1 MMTAMTE
8 WKINQRETD
17 LSLLDALALR
27 VPAAPRALLRQLC
40 KKQRVAVDSCSAAAE
55 QIVHAGETISVRS
68 SLRWCECLEQSRLQ
82 PGQILYEDGRCMVID
97 KPARLAVHHALGHDD
112 NLLQRVADF
121 LRLRGETFRVAPI
134 HRLDIGTSGA
144 VLIGK
149 GRASASQLGKMIM
162 AGLATKRYLA
172 MVSGSITL
180 PGDLTSAVPAKGN
193 HKAALTR
200 FRPIAGSGNCT
211 LLELELVTG
220 RRHQIR
226 RQLTEAGWPVLGDTR
241 YGSAVMPGLDRIF
254 LHCHQLT
261 FQQPETGAM
270 ISISSTLPVE
280 LQELMQRLGFPREL
294 PRQADE

>member
-1 MMTAMTE
+1 MMTVMTE

-17 LSLLDALALR
+17 LPLLDALALR

-40 KKQRVAVDSCSAAAE
+40 KKQRVAVDSCNAAAE

-68 SLRWCECLEQSRLQ
+68 SLRWRECLEQSRLQ
-82 PGQILYEDGRCMVID
+82 PGQILYEDKHCMVID
-97 KPARLAVHHALGHDD
+97 KPARLAVHRALGHDD
-112 NLLQRVADF
+112 NLLQRIADF
-121 LRLRGETFRVAPI
+121 LRLRGETFKVAPI

-162 AGLATKRYLA
+162 AGLATKHYLA
-172 MVSGSITL
+172 MVSGSISL
-180 PGDLTSAVPAKGN
+180 PGELTSPVPAKGS

-200 FRPIAGSGNCT
+200 FRPITGSGSCT
-211 LLELELVTG
+211 LMELELVTG

-226 RQLTEAGWPVLGDTR
+226 RQLAEAGCPVLGDTR
-241 YGSAVMPGLDRIF
+241 YGGTVMPGLARIF
-254 LHCHQLT
+254 LHCHQLI

-270 ISISSTLPVE
+270 ISINSAVPEE
-280 LQELMQRLGFPREL
+280 LQEHMQALGFPREF
-294 PRQADE
+294 PRRAEE